1 MYNLNDIN
9 IYKNKDFIKIKED
22 NKEYIL
28 YKIYNPQR
36 VIEINDILKNQT
48 EYYKIIKNI
57 NNEIITIY
65 QDNITKGYAVLKS
78 SNTEEFIGKYKIE
91 SVNFFLILDYN
102 KKDIGKVENSLKE
115 LMNLK

>member
-1 MYNLNDIN
+1 MKSVKKKVYIDEQFAQWYLHDNSVDICDIN
-9 IYKNKDFIKIKED
+9 LHYM
-22 NKEYIL
+22 Y
-28 YKIYNPQR
+28 
-36 VIEINDILKNQT
+36 
-48 EYYKIIKNI
+48 
-57 NNEIITIY
+57 ITIY